1 MGSRNWDRLAAG
13 SGFAAIV
20 LFLIAA
26 FLPGTPPQTTASKAA
41 VVHYF
46 ASHHRSGL
54 IAAIAGGLGL
64 ICILW
69 FVGSVA
75 SAMRKSGE
83 SRLADVGLGA
93 AMIAL
98 TAFLVSGGITTALF
112 YGTDTVQ
119 FTKGLYVTATIVS
132 AFAGFPLAAWIGSA
146 AIGAWRTGWMPRW
159 YAAMSGIAAILAL
172 FNGGALAHS
181 GFYSPTG
188 AYGIVAL
195 VAVFVWIAVT
205 SAMLIREAE
214 RAPRAAAVPA

>member
-20 LFLIAA
+20 LFLIAV
-26 FLPGTPPQTTASKAA
+26 FLPGTPPQTTDSKASI
-41 VVHYF
+41 VHYF

-64 ICILW
+64 ICLLW
-69 FVGSVA
+69 FVGCVSRT
-75 SAMRKSGE
+75 MRTSGE
-83 SRLADVGLGA
+83 ERLADVGLGA
-93 AMIAL
+93 VMIAL

-112 YGTDTVQ
+112 YGTDTTQ
-119 FTKGLYVTATIVS
+119 FTKGMYVISTIIA
-132 AFAGFPLAAWIGSA
+132 AFAGFPLAAWIGA
-146 AIGAWRTGWMPRW
+146 AALAAWRAGSMPHW
-159 YAAMSGIAAILAL
+159 YAGMSGIAAILAL

-188 AYGIVAL
+188 AYGIVAMI
-195 VAVFVWIAVT
+195 AVFVWIAVT
-205 SAMLIREAE
+205 SGMLMREGA